1 LRFPVF
7 DGGWEVKTLQEISE
21 NGFNNGVF
29 NDPKKVGSGYRII
42 NVKDMYVDGTIDTST
57 LTKVNIDEKEFI
69 KNQVIYGDVF
79 FTRSSLVKEGIAYSN
94 INLNEDNDLTY
105 DGHLIRM
112 RPNKESYSPVFLYY
126 NFGTSRTRRQFIIR
140 GKTTTMTTIGQEDI
154 ASVSIKI
161 PSLLE
166 QQKIASFFTAIDQEI
181 SQLRRK
187 KTLLEH
193 YKKGVMQ
200 RIFSQE
206 PDEGGSRTP
215 IKNKQP
221 REQIRF
227 RDDNNKEFPKW
238 EKKRLGLLCSI
249 VGGGTPD
256 TSINELWNGEIQW
269 FTPTEIKST
278 YVSNSARTITELGLR
293 KSSARKL
300 PVGTILLTT
309 RATIGECAIAER
321 ECTTNQ
327 GFQSL
332 IVTEDA
338 NNYFL
343 LNWLKMNKNEL
354 IKRANGSTFIEI
366 SKSEIENIPISSPS
380 IGEQNKIANFMI
392 AIDNKIS
399 HTQTQIEKA
408 ELWKKGLLQ
417 KMFM

>member
-1 LRFPVF
+1 MKSVF
-7 DGGWEVKTLQEISE
+7 IRNQIQREAQGTKVLSIS
-21 NGFNNGVF
+21 GVRL
-29 NDPKKVGSGYRII
+29 SGI
-42 NVKDMYVDGTIDTST
+42 NVIYP
-57 LTKVNIDEKEFI
+57 NI
-69 KNQVIYGDVF
+69 
-79 FTRSSLVKEGIAYSN
+79 
-94 INLNEDNDLTY
+94 
-105 DGHLIRM
+105 
-112 RPNKESYSPVFLYY
+112 
-126 NFGTSRTRRQFIIR
+126 
-140 GKTTTMTTIGQEDI
+140 
-154 ASVSIKI
+154 
-161 PSLLE
+161 LE
-166 QQKIASFFTAIDQEI
+166 QQKIASFFTAIDQKI

>member
-1 LRFPVF
+1 
-7 DGGWEVKTLQEISE
+7 
-21 NGFNNGVF
+21 
-29 NDPKKVGSGYRII
+29 
-42 NVKDMYVDGTIDTST
+42 
-57 LTKVNIDEKEFI
+57 
-69 KNQVIYGDVF
+69 
-79 FTRSSLVKEGIAYSN
+79 
-94 INLNEDNDLTY
+94 
-105 DGHLIRM
+105 
-112 RPNKESYSPVFLYY
+112 
-126 NFGTSRTRRQFIIR
+126 
-140 GKTTTMTTIGQEDI
+140 
-154 ASVSIKI
+154 
-161 PSLLE
+161 
-166 QQKIASFFTAIDQEI
+166 
-181 SQLRRK
+181 
-187 KTLLEH
+187 
-193 YKKGVMQ
+193 MQ